1 MHHRGAVRS
10 SRRHGSTVVGG
21 HRAYSTRCNAKKPGK
36 AVAASA
42 PAAFRGGAQPQQQQQ
57 QQQQQRRRPVGLP
70 PAAAPMGGPSR
81 PRDVLG
87 HAPGPVLPDFESTLK
102 VGETP
107 VLDLSHL
114 SRNPAVKILAK
125 CEFANPTGSIKDRM
139 VQFVLEQAEAEGKLP
154 AGGTIVAATS
164 GNTGASVAMLAAM
177 NGYDY
182 KVITNAKCSA
192 EKVNIMSAF
201 GGEVVV
207 GPSGVPADHPDHYQ
221 NMAISMCD
229 ADPSFYDLDQYSN
242 PLNPESYY
250 HTLGPEIWANTDG
263 HVTHFVAG
271 GSTGGTMSGTGRYLK
286 DQNPEVE
293 CVMAD
298 PEGSVF
304 YDYFKNK
311 VPEEELIAGSYLVE
325 GVGKDSIPG
334 AMDFGVVDGILQVAD
349 ADAFETCLTV
359 AKTTGVLIGGSSGL
373 NVHGAAVLSGKIEE
387 GVIVTVLPDSGFK
400 YLSKIYNSEWRNK
413 KLNVTAR

>member
-42 PAAFRGGAQPQQQQQ
+42 PAAFRGGAQP

-221 NMAISMCD
+221 NMAISMRD

-325 GVGKDSIPG
+325 GV
-334 AMDFGVVDGILQVAD
+334 
-349 ADAFETCLTV
+349 
-359 AKTTGVLIGGSSGL
+359 
-373 NVHGAAVLSGKIEE
+373 
-387 GVIVTVLPDSGFK
+387 IVTVLPDSGFK

-413 KLNVTAR
+413 KLNVT